1 MKIISIC
8 LLLIA
13 ILYLLNTST
22 AVAGLEQPTYELIS
36 KDGRFEIRHYQPVHV
51 AQTTV
56 QDSFSPA
63 LSIGFRRIANYIFGG
78 NSDEQKIAMTAP
90 VISTMPYKGSVDVLF
105 VMPQSYSL
113 QTLPRPN
120 LSNIVLHKE
129 DWSEVAVYRFG
140 GWATEKRVI
149 EMQKRLQSILH
160 ERGINTVGE
169 WRVAQFNPPMIPPP
183 FRKNELMVRIQK

>member
-1 MKIISIC
+1 MKIISIG

-13 ILYLLNTST
+13 MLYILNMST
-22 AVAGLEQPTYELIS
+22 AIAGLEKPTYELIS

-56 QDSFSPA
+56 QDTFSPA

-78 NSDEQKIAMTAP
+78 NVDEQKIAMTAP
-90 VISTMPYKGSVDVLF
+90 VISTMPNQGSVDVLF

-113 QTLPRPN
+113 QTLPQPN
-120 LSNIVLHKE
+120 LSNVKLHKE
-129 DWSEVAVYRFG
+129 DWSDVAVYRFG
-140 GWATEKRVI
+140 GWATEERVI
-149 EMQKRLQSILH
+149 EMQNRLQDILY

-169 WRVAQFNPPMIPPP
+169 WRVAQFNPPIVPPP